1 MDNINGNNKVFI
13 YLLVVFFAVFVG
25 SGLFL
30 MMSNKKNV
38 TSVTTAATSSV
49 QPTSVIVPTVAM
61 TQSYLNL
68 KNNSTVNKLAD
79 EVSLSLMANSNNSNV
94 AAFDV
99 LINFDPSAFDFVS
112 AVSADPNFKVYP
124 FLKGG
129 ELSLTAAQTDSSK
142 TSGIFADV
150 KVVNLV
156 FKPKKIGQSTF
167 KVAPSIGK
175 ETTKFVN
182 DKTEVIY
189 PSVNE
194 ISVVV
199 N

>member
-1 MDNINGNNKVFI
+1 MEDTQPNNRTSI

-30 MMSNKKNV
+30 LTSNKKNPTSQPTAV
-38 TSVTTAATSSV
+38 TSIV
-49 QPTSVIVPTVAM
+49 QPTSVVVPTVAM
-61 TQSYLNL
+61 TASYLNL
-68 KNNSTVNKLAD
+68 KNNSTVYKLNSQ
-79 EVSLSLMANSNNSNV
+79 VNLSLIANSNGNNV
-94 AAFDV
+94 TAFDV
-99 LINFDPSAFDFVS
+99 LINFDPTTFDFVS

-124 FLKGG
+124 YLKGNG
-129 ELSLTAAQTDSSK
+129 LTLTVAKIGSS
-142 TSGIFADV
+142 TAPTIFSDV
-150 KVVNLV
+150 NVVNLV
-156 FKPKKIGQSTF
+156 FKPKKIGTSAF

-189 PSVNE
+189 PAVNE
-194 ISVVV
+194 ISVMV